1 MNSEKIRRRRCVP
14 VVAACFS
21 IGAAVVMAGCSPKP
35 AEDSAAAPA
44 APAAPAA
51 APANVPPGA
60 AAPRPAPNQDAAA
73 NAAAFRAAR
82 EKAEGR

>member
-44 APAAPAA
+44 APAA